1 MTAMNSKR
9 PAFSR
14 SELESIIEVSNRLL
28 SSEISLESLLQEI
41 LIAAGS
47 LTDSPAASVILKHD
61 TRDGLYFA
69 AAIGN
74 DSDWLL
80 SKFGRHSDDQIP
92 SSGSKAGLVYT
103 TGESL
108 VENVVKGHFRAVDE
122 ETSRP
127 TRSMICV
134 PLTAAGERLG
144 VMQVLNK
151 QSGAYAIKERRLLEE
166 FGLQAALAIRNARL
180 VESLLAHSGFYAAS
194 LQTSDVMSRLSELR
208 SDAWSETLSIVFAD
222 MRGFTQLCQTLIDP
236 RLVQVRLSEFLRLL
250 SESILGESGI
260 INKFLGDGVLALFRG
275 ENGAERGVRAAFS
288 ILHGFDELKQR
299 WNEESNQQLDFLDV
313 GIGIVTDQ
321 VILGGMGGPHLRDFT
336 AIGTAVNLCA
346 ILEKDARG
354 GRRIL
359 CDQLTY
365 RSVRHLEPDIEG
377 PENFVLQKPG
387 QSVGVAY
394 KRYHLKAIQR
404 PKTPLV
410 FISHSDRDRELVQEK
425 VVLPLEEAGLRCWV
439 AKDSIPKGNIWTAE
453 IRKGIADCSGMLVVV
468 TENSAKSRWVQ
479 LEVDLALAVGD
490 HRLFIVPVSF
500 DGTDPASVNAYLG
513 ALQGIDARSE
523 KNLAEVIANRLRAKT
538 DSFKG
543 SEDER

>member
-1 MTAMNSKR
+1 MNAKK
-9 PAFSR
+9 PTFSR

-28 SSEISLESLLQEI
+28 GSEISLESLLQEI
-41 LIAAGS
+41 LTAAGS

-61 TRDGLYFA
+61 NRDGLYFA
-69 AAIGN
+69 AAIGD

-92 SSGSKAGLVYT
+92 LSGSKAGAVYS

-108 VENVVKGHFRAVDE
+108 VENVVRGHFRAVDE
-122 ETSRP
+122 ETNRP

-134 PLTAAGERLG
+134 PLNAAGERLG

-151 QSGAYAIKERRLLEE
+151 KSGSYSTKDRHLLEE

-208 SDAWSETLSIVFAD
+208 ADAWSETLSIVFAD

-236 RLVQVRLSEFLRLL
+236 RLVQTRLSDFLRLL
-250 SESILGESGI
+250 SESILDESGI

-275 ENGAERGVRAAFS
+275 ENGAERGVRAAFA
-288 ILHGFDELKQR
+288 ILKGFDDMKLR

-321 VILGGMGGPHLRDFT
+321 VILGGMGGPNLRDFT

-394 KRYHLKAIQR
+394 KRYHLKAIHR
-404 PKTPLV
+404 RKSPLI

-425 VVLPLEEAGLRCWV
+425 VVLPLEAAGLRCWV

-453 IRKGIADCSGMLVVV
+453 IRKGIAECSGMLVVV

-490 HRLFIVPVSF
+490 HRQFIVPVSF
-500 DGTDPASVNAYLG
+500 DGTDPASVNSYLA

-523 KNLAEVIANRLRAKT
+523 VNLAEVIAQRLRAKVDST
-538 DSFKG
+538 DKPDG
-543 SEDER
+543 EV